1 MNTDNSIMPFSK
13 LFIKRTTNTETNT
26 NTDADVA
33 AAWLFQELGKTELPT
48 LPHEV
53 LRHILY
59 FVPDGKR
66 TDAVRIGRYVA
77 ITMNN
82 EPTVKKGRP
91 PYAYVM
97 WENNFI
103 YANKE
108 NDKRDNKSSLDEIH
122 VRTFGS
128 EALEWQKLYDLESG
142 VTTIKDVLEL
152 PC

>member
-1 MNTDNSIMPFSK
+1 MPFSK

-53 LRHILY
+53 LRHILH

-82 EPTVKKGRP
+82 EPTVENGRP
-91 PYAYVM
+91 QYAYVM

-122 VRTFGS
+122 VRTFGT
-128 EALEWQKLYDLESG
+128 EAMEWQKLYDLESG